1 MEELH
6 TVWGCGL
13 WAPAPMGWPWVCL
26 PAQLS
31 AERAKE
37 GERERESA
45 LRAALLCSPA
55 ELSWLPGAADGAS
68 DGLSTRTGTPPR
80 KRTLRGLRSA
90 L

>member
-1 MEELH
+1 M
-6 TVWGCGL
+6 GL
-13 WAPAPMGWPWVCL
+13 WAVGPGSDGVALGVPP
-26 PAQLS
+26 S
-31 AERAKE
+31 AAFSRERAKE